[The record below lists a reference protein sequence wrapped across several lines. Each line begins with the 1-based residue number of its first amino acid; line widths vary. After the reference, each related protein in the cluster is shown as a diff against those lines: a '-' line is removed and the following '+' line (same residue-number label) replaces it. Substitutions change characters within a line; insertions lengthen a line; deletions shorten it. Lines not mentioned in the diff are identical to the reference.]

1 MRAHL
6 VLLLLALAAVP
17 ACFMDANGILSISD
31 AALQMVTPRVFS
43 WYFETRYHFQV
54 SNCDRII
61 VDKPPQLD
69 RSTFFSFQN
78 SLCLNALV
86 QIIMDSS
93 VLRHFMGCENGKL
106 SFVEF
111 VWFGNF
117 GDSKSSQ
124 HVKWH
129 FDILL
134 ESSYATLAWNQSR
147 LPKLGHEG
155 KKWAGRGGEH
165 NTETW
170 DSAWRYLLKP
180 KSTSGFGNCLH
191 DRYWPPQ
198 WP

>member
-17 ACFMDANGILSISD
+17 ARFMDANGILSISD

-111 VWFGNF
+111 VWFGN
-117 GDSKSSQ
+117 SEIPNHPNTSR
-124 HVKWH
+124 
-129 FDILL
+129 DILTSCWRAAMPL
-134 ESSYATLAWNQSR
+134 LHEIRVVSQSWDTR
-147 LPKLGHEG
+147 GRNGREG
-155 KKWAGRGGEH
+155 GGS
-165 NTETW
+165 TILRRETQL
-170 DSAWRYLLKP
+170 DGIS
-180 KSTSGFGNCLH
+180 
-191 DRYWPPQ
+191 
-198 WP
+198 